1 MHLVRPRCTNVHQL
15 QTSSLY
21 HHTRS
26 NFSSIVP
33 WILNEMSWVW
43 LLIRKMG
50 RVMMTT
56 LDTQCDGLGVSA
68 NKNNIGPMVK
78 MMMMMMMMIY

>member
-1 MHLVRPRCTNVHQL
+1 M
-15 QTSSLY
+15 
-21 HHTRS
+21 
-26 NFSSIVP
+26 
-33 WILNEMSWVW
+33 W

-68 NKNNIGPMVK
+68 NKNKIGPMVK
-78 MMMMMMMMIY
+78 MMMMMMMMMMIY